1 MKTANK
7 LKAALETNLDAP
19 VGYQVKV
26 QFSNGRWAELN
37 FSEKIWAQQEFNRI
51 RAQGIYCESW
61 IVNATL
67 EQL

>member
-7 LKAALETNLDAP
+7 LKPILETNLEAP
-19 VGYQVKV
+19 QGYQVRV
-26 QFSNGRWAELN
+26 EFSNGRWAELN
-37 FSEKIWAQQEFNRI
+37 FSEKIWAQMEFNRI
-51 RAQGIYCESW
+51 RAQGIYCDSW